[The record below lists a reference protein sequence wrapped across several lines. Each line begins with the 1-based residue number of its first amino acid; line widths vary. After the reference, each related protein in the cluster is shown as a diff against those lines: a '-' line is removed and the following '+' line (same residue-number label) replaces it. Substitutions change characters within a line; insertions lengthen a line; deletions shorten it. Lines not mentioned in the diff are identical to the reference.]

1 MSFTWHGSSLLNH
14 NLLYRVSLCIY
25 CVRFPGSAT
34 FAMKVQ
40 CNMLSVNFISI
51 NSTVLTCVKWASPS
65 RNAHALPLVFVRKSI
80 SSETIPTLN
89 LLVLFVILLVLL
101 HSVIKNYLEAFGLL
115 APYLERA
122 CFLLATPAVSSVPRM
137 M

>member
-1 MSFTWHGSSLLNH
+1 MCKMGK
-14 NLLYRVSLCIY
+14 
-25 CVRFPGSAT
+25 P
-34 FAMKVQ
+34 
-40 CNMLSVNFISI
+40 ISEQK
-51 NSTVLTCVKWASPS
+51 SCS
-65 RNAHALPLVFVRKSI
+65 PLVFVRKYI

-101 HSVIKNYLEAFGLL
+101 HSAIKNYLEAFGLL